1 MGWKDDLQDA
11 SFRGVQFECT
21 STNDAVSKA
30 LSTKQA
36 PYSNDAEIEDMGNN
50 PRDISINAIYSGE
63 DYKTWLDALEAALLA
78 TGSGE
83 LIHPI
88 FGIMQVNVVEY
99 NVDHNSDNYDACTI
113 AIKFIQA
120 KDKKRKLFIPVVAP
134 TKIYTEDIIDAPASA
149 LEQHLKKLEILDQN
163 QFFDTVNNI
172 RNGINIFRD
181 GLNLAKTTIENILS
195 PADFI
200 IGLVD
205 DVTKLVTFDTNI
217 SALSK
222 WRDLVH
228 RVQRFEKLFQN
239 DDSPA
244 QLQQVWR
251 AIQVA
256 STVAITQ
263 KIIESVR
270 LELAENNTET
280 NLTPI
285 DLAVIRQQNRQTIQ
299 AAVNAER
306 EQISVDLN
314 TVAVSQIQVYKQ
326 VADQL
331 HLQIQ
336 ELIEIRPPVI
346 KTTIIVPCT
355 LHWLAHQLYEDMNRA
370 SEIRRLNPDLINPA
384 VLQVGMEL
392 TVYAR

>member
-1 MGWKDDLQDA
+1 MGWATELQDA

-30 LSTKQA
+30 LAVKQA
-36 PYSNDAEIEDMGNN
+36 PYSNDAEIEDVGNN
-50 PRDISINAIYSGE
+50 PRNNSINAVYSGD
-63 DYKTWLDALEAALLA
+63 DYKKWLDALEATLLE
-78 TGSGE
+78 TGAGE

-88 FGIMQVNVVEY
+88 YGIMQVNVVDY
-99 NVDHNSDNYDACTI
+99 SVDHNVENYDSCTI

-120 KDKKRKLFIPVVAP
+120 KDKKRELFIPVAVP
-134 TKIYTEDIIDAPASA
+134 DEIYTEDIIDTPASA
-149 LEQHLKKLEILDQN
+149 LEQYLKKLEILDQN
-163 QFFDTVNNI
+163 QFFDAVNNI
-172 RNGINIFRD
+172 RNGINTFRD
-181 GLNLAKTTIENILS
+181 GLNLAKTAIENVLA

-200 IGLVD
+200 MSLVD
-205 DVTKLVTFDTNI
+205 DISGLVTFDTNI

-239 DDSPA
+239 DSSSP
-244 QLQQVWR
+244 QLEQLWR
-251 AIQVA
+251 ATQVA

-263 KIIESVR
+263 KIIENVR
-270 LELAENNTET
+270 IELAENKET
-280 NLTPI
+280 SLTPI
-285 DLAVIRQQNRQTIQ
+285 DLAVIRQNNRQIIQ

-306 EQISVDLN
+306 EQVSTELN
-314 TVAVSQIQVYKQ
+314 TTAVSQIQVYKE

-336 ELIEIRPPVI
+336 ALIEIRPPVT
-346 KTTIIVPCT
+346 KTTVVVPCT
-355 LHWLAHQLYEDMNRA
+355 LHWLAHQLYDDMNRA
-370 SEIRRLNPDLINPA
+370 GEIRRLNPALENPA
-384 VLQVGMEL
+384 VLRPGMEL

>member
-1 MGWKDDLQDA
+1 MGWATELQDA

-21 STNDAVSKA
+21 STNDAVSKT

-88 FGIMQVNVVEY
+88 FGIMQVNVVDY
-99 NVDHNSDNYDACTI
+99 NVDHNSENYDSCTI
-113 AIKFIQA
+113 SIKFIQA

-149 LEQHLKKLEILDQN
+149 LEQHLKKLEILDPN
-163 QFFDTVNNI
+163 KFFDTVNNI
-172 RNGINIFRD
+172 RNGINAFRN

-200 IGLVD
+200 VSLVD
-205 DVTKLVTFDTNI
+205 DVTKLVTFETNI

-239 DDSPA
+239 DDSPS

-251 AIQVA
+251 ATQVA

-299 AAVNAER
+299 TAIVAER
-306 EQISVDLN
+306 EQVSLELN
-314 TVAVSQIQVYKQ
+314 DVAVSQIQVYKA

-336 ELIEIRPPVI
+336 ALIEIRPPVT

-355 LHWLAHQLYEDMNRA
+355 LHWLAHQLYEDMSRA
-370 SEIRRLNPDLINPA
+370 SEIRRLNPDLVNPA

>member
-1 MGWKDDLQDA
+1 MGWATELQDA
-11 SFRGVQFECT
+11 SFRGIQFECT

-30 LSTKQA
+30 LSIKQA

-50 PRDISINAIYSGE
+50 PHDISINAIYSGE

-88 FGIMQVNVVEY
+88 HGIMQVHVVDY
-99 NVDHNSDNYDACTI
+99 SVDHNAENYDACTI

-120 KDKKRKLFIPVVAP
+120 KDKKRELFVPVAVP
-134 TKIYTEDIIDAPASA
+134 VEIYTEDIIDAPASA
-149 LEQHLKKLEILDQN
+149 LEQHLKKLEILNQN
-163 QFFDTVNNI
+163 EFFDTVTNI
-172 RNGINIFRD
+172 RNGINTFRA
-181 GLNLAKTTIENILS
+181 GLNLAKTTIDNILS
-195 PADFI
+195 PAQFI
-200 IGLVD
+200 VGLVD
-205 DVTKLVTFDTNI
+205 DVSQLVTFDSNI

-222 WRDLVH
+222 WRDLVN

-244 QLQQVWR
+244 QLQQAWR
-251 AIQVA
+251 ATQIA

-263 KIIESVR
+263 KVIEAAR
-270 LELAENNTET
+270 LELAENTET
-280 NLTPI
+280 SLTPI
-285 DLAVIRQQNRQTIQ
+285 DLAVIRQKNRQSIQ
-299 AAVNAER
+299 AAIADER
-306 EQISVDLN
+306 EVSVELN
-314 TVAVSQIQVYKQ
+314 DVSVSQIQVYKT

-336 ELIEIRPPVI
+336 ELIEIRPPVT
-346 KTTIIVPCT
+346 KTIILVPCT
-355 LHWLAHQLYEDMNRA
+355 LHWLAHQLYEDMSRA
-370 SEIRRLNPDLINPA
+370 NEIRRLNPDLVNPA

-392 TVYAR
+392 TVYAQ